1 MKLINKLF
9 GFSTKNLYLGELK
22 TYKESYKGGGIYRY
36 RLYSFDTP
44 KYILGK
50 KWGLYS
56 LREIFNHSIYNTK
69 GSSFVESGD
78 IIVDDLVPIIT
89 TEKRISYKD
98 AEEILKTKNCYYM
111 KK

>member
-1 MKLINKLF
+1 MKLINKIF

-22 TYKESYKGGGIYRY
+22 VYKDSYIGNGIYRY
-36 RLYSFDTP
+36 RVYSFDTP

-56 LREIFNHSIYNTK
+56 LKDVFNHSVYNTK
-69 GSSFVESGD
+69 SSSFSDNGD

-89 TEKRISYKD
+89 PEKRISYKD
-98 AEEILKTKNCYYM
+98 AEELLKSKNCYY
-111 KK
+111 KKK

>member
-1 MKLINKLF
+1 MKLINKIF

-22 TYKESYKGGGIYRY
+22 VYKDSYIGNGIYRY
-36 RLYSFDTP
+36 HVYSFDTP

-56 LREIFNHSIYNTK
+56 LRDVFNHSVHNTK
-69 GSSFVESGD
+69 GSSFAESGD

-89 TEKRISYKD
+89 SEKRISYKD
-98 AEEILKTKNCYYM
+98 AEELLKSKNCYY
-111 KK
+111 KKK